1 MSDMSQGPGWWIASD
16 GKWYPAHLHPSE
28 NVSGPSDAR
37 TGTVSATAPA
47 SATDPVSDLSDRA
60 SSEVSAVSNSAGPAV
75 TGPPVS
81 SGPVE
86 PGPDDQRQPSTGTVM
101 AAPRSSKKRRAPL
114 AAALS
119 VVVVIVLITSGLVFF
134 GNGESASAKV
144 IKAVDSTLGNRTAHV
159 TLNVSGATSGT
170 GVTGTG
176 SGAIDFANDDMTL
189 QMTVAVDGQ
198 QLPISAVYRGGVIY
212 ETVPGLDTIVPGKT
226 WLSIDLSA
234 LQKAQQSGTG
244 DGTIGNNPSVM
255 LQMLAQQGN
264 TVVALGPTTI
274 DGVAVN
280 GYSVTVNPS
289 AVAEQLKKSALPL
302 WMQQAVAGLSV
313 HDITLKVYI
322 DNAGL
327 LRSFQEALTEST
339 TASGPVTVNETLSF
353 SDYGTPVVVTAP
365 PASQVETF
373 QQLLQLPGAQ
383 GTPAS

>member
-1 MSDMSQGPGWWIASD
+1 
-16 GKWYPAHLHPSE
+16 
-28 NVSGPSDAR
+28 
-37 TGTVSATAPA
+37 
-47 SATDPVSDLSDRA
+47 
-60 SSEVSAVSNSAGPAV
+60 
-75 TGPPVS
+75 
-81 SGPVE
+81 
-86 PGPDDQRQPSTGTVM
+86 
-101 AAPRSSKKRRAPL
+101 
-114 AAALS
+114 LS

-144 IKAVDSTLGNRTAHV
+144 INAVDSTLGNRTAHV

-189 QMTVAVDGQ
+189 QMTVAADGQ

-212 ETVPGLDTIVPGKT
+212 ETVPGLTTIVPGRT

-234 LQKAQQSGTG
+234 LQKAQQNGAG

-264 TVVALGPTTI
+264 TVVALGPSTI

-280 GYSVTVNPS
+280 GYSVTVNP
-289 AVAEQLKKSALPL
+289 AAAAEQLKKTALPA

-339 TASGPVTVNETLSF
+339 TASGPVTVDETLTF
-353 SDYGTPVVVTAP
+353 SDYGTPVVVSAP
-365 PASQVETF
+365 PASQVETY

-383 GTPAS
+383 GTPTS

>member
-1 MSDMSQGPGWWIASD
+1 
-16 GKWYPAHLHPSE
+16 
-28 NVSGPSDAR
+28 
-37 TGTVSATAPA
+37 
-47 SATDPVSDLSDRA
+47 
-60 SSEVSAVSNSAGPAV
+60 
-75 TGPPVS
+75 
-81 SGPVE
+81 
-86 PGPDDQRQPSTGTVM
+86 M
-101 AAPRSSKKRRAPL
+101 AAQRSSKKRRAPL

-134 GNGESASAKV
+134 GNGQSASAKV
-144 IKAVDSTLGNRTAHV
+144 INAVHNTLGNGTAHV
-159 TLNVSGATSGT
+159 SINVSGATSGT

-189 QMTVAVDGQ
+189 QMTVAADGQ
-198 QLPISAVYRGGVIY
+198 QVPISAVYRGGVIY

-234 LQKAQQSGTG
+234 LPKAQQNGAG

-264 TVVALGPTTI
+264 TVVALGPSTV
-274 DGVAVN
+274 DGEAVN

-289 AVAEQLKKSALPL
+289 AVAEQLKKSDLPS

-313 HDITLKVYI
+313 HDITLKVYV
-322 DNAGL
+322 DKAGL

-339 TASGPVTVNETLSF
+339 TASGPVTVNETLAF
-353 SDYGTPVVVTAP
+353 SDYGTPVVVSAP

-373 QQLLQLPGAQ
+373 QQLLQLPGVQ
-383 GTPAS
+383 GTPTS